1 MKKNIKSVSEI
12 YICPKKA
19 GNKFRSARKFHT
31 PLYLYGVTG
40 IGKTA
45 LILNNVNMK
54 KCSYYSATTILA
66 DEINIE
72 KKTTEHTVVIDDLQS
87 LADSSQKEAYFE
99 KIKELLGREDIW
111 LILISRCPFPRW
123 LLPLRAK
130 YIFVEIEEEDF
141 LFSLD
146 EQIAYIEQFGLELP
160 HEQHQEAWSIGG
172 GNPLSLFFYVMEN
185 CNLERTIKRQWDYLE
200 VHVYDQWDLQLQEFF
215 MDVSVVEEFTVQ
227 LAAMLTGRRDVEK
240 LISQAEET
248 GNFFE
253 ICGTNGIWRCRW
265 PMRKSMQQRLRRRKT
280 AEQIERLYYSAGL
293 YYEINDQIPEALD
306 MYEKYNDMDSISRL
320 LTANARKNPSSGHYF
335 ELRRYYL
342 ELPDNIVENSPVL
355 MAGLSL
361 LQSMLMN
368 IEESDRWYHALEKY
382 AEEHTG
388 SEKREARSRLLYLK
402 IALPHT
408 GSTGLID
415 IFKNADLLLRDR
427 KAVLPEFSVTSNL
440 PSLMNGGKDF
450 CEWSK
455 HDKELAR
462 GIGIPVAFV
471 LGKYGKGL
479 VPMALAE
486 SYLEKGQDIFEIFS
500 LAEKGKMETDSGG
513 KLEMFFVGV
522 GLLAWLSVL
531 NRDAEGAEKTLLSFR
546 ERARKDAPNLLPNI
560 DAFLCR
566 VHLYMG
572 KDVADWMAQAPD
584 ESREFCTMDRF
595 RYLTKV
601 RIYIQ
606 RGQYQAAYCLI
617 QQILYYAEM
626 MKRTYIYMEATLLL
640 AIVQYQMNQ
649 PAWKE
654 TLQECISRAEE
665 YHFVRVL
672 TREGPVLFQMLE
684 KDKFI
689 WQDAEYKNQVLTECR
704 QMAEAYPSY
713 LSEEGEEQIAL
724 STNAVKILK
733 LQAEGMA
740 SAAIAQSMKLSEATV
755 KYHCRETYRK
765 LGVKNK
771 TAAIAEARRRKL
783 I

>member
-1 MKKNIKSVSEI
+1 
-12 YICPKKA
+12 
-19 GNKFRSARKFHT
+19 
-31 PLYLYGVTG
+31 
-40 IGKTA
+40 
-45 LILNNVNMK
+45 
-54 KCSYYSATTILA
+54 
-66 DEINIE
+66 
-72 KKTTEHTVVIDDLQS
+72 
-87 LADSSQKEAYFE
+87 
-99 KIKELLGREDIW
+99 
-111 LILISRCPFPRW
+111 
-123 LLPLRAK
+123 
-130 YIFVEIEEEDF
+130 
-141 LFSLD
+141 
-146 EQIAYIEQFGLELP
+146 
-160 HEQHQEAWSIGG
+160 
-172 GNPLSLFFYVMEN
+172 
-185 CNLERTIKRQWDYLE
+185 
-200 VHVYDQWDLQLQEFF
+200 
-215 MDVSVVEEFTVQ
+215 
-227 LAAMLTGRRDVEK
+227 MLTGRRDVEK

-513 KLEMFFVGV
+513 KLEIFFVGV

-672 TREGPVLFQMLE
+672 TREGPVLLQMLE

-740 SAAIAQSMKLSEATV
+740 SAAIAQRMKLSEATV

-771 TAAIAEARRRKL
+771 TAAIAEARILKD
-783 I
+783 

>member
-1 MKKNIKSVSEI
+1 
-12 YICPKKA
+12 
-19 GNKFRSARKFHT
+19 
-31 PLYLYGVTG
+31 
-40 IGKTA
+40 
-45 LILNNVNMK
+45 
-54 KCSYYSATTILA
+54 
-66 DEINIE
+66 
-72 KKTTEHTVVIDDLQS
+72 
-87 LADSSQKEAYFE
+87 
-99 KIKELLGREDIW
+99 
-111 LILISRCPFPRW
+111 
-123 LLPLRAK
+123 
-130 YIFVEIEEEDF
+130 
-141 LFSLD
+141 
-146 EQIAYIEQFGLELP
+146 
-160 HEQHQEAWSIGG
+160 
-172 GNPLSLFFYVMEN
+172 
-185 CNLERTIKRQWDYLE
+185 
-200 VHVYDQWDLQLQEFF
+200 
-215 MDVSVVEEFTVQ
+215 
-227 LAAMLTGRRDVEK
+227 MLTGRRDVEK

-342 ELPDNIVENSPVL
+342 ELPDNIVEDSPVL

-531 NRDAEGAEKTLLSFR
+531 NRDAEGAEKTLLSFL

-572 KDVADWMAQAPD
+572 KDVADWMSQAPD

-617 QQILYYAEM
+617 QQILYYAKL

-640 AIVQYQMNQ
+640 AIVQYRTNQ

-654 TLQECISRAEE
+654 MLQECISRAEE

-672 TREGPVLFQMLE
+672 TREGLVLMQMLE
-684 KDKFI
+684 KEKFI

-713 LSEEGEEQIAL
+713 LMEEVEEQISL

-771 TAAIAEARRRKL
+771 TAAIAEARKRKL

>member
-1 MKKNIKSVSEI
+1 
-12 YICPKKA
+12 
-19 GNKFRSARKFHT
+19 
-31 PLYLYGVTG
+31 
-40 IGKTA
+40 
-45 LILNNVNMK
+45 
-54 KCSYYSATTILA
+54 
-66 DEINIE
+66 
-72 KKTTEHTVVIDDLQS
+72 
-87 LADSSQKEAYFE
+87 
-99 KIKELLGREDIW
+99 
-111 LILISRCPFPRW
+111 
-123 LLPLRAK
+123 
-130 YIFVEIEEEDF
+130 
-141 LFSLD
+141 
-146 EQIAYIEQFGLELP
+146 
-160 HEQHQEAWSIGG
+160 
-172 GNPLSLFFYVMEN
+172 
-185 CNLERTIKRQWDYLE
+185 
-200 VHVYDQWDLQLQEFF
+200 

-227 LAAMLTGRRDVEK
+227 LATMLTGRRDVEK

-368 IEESDRWYHALEKY
+368 IEESNRWYRALEKY

-388 SEKREARSRLLYLK
+388 SEKREARNRLLYLK

-408 GSTGLID
+408 GSAGLID

-455 HDKELAR
+455 HDKELAC

-546 ERARKDAPNLLPNI
+546 ERAKKDAPNLLPNI

-572 KDVADWMAQAPD
+572 KDVADWMSQAPD

-617 QQILYYAEM
+617 QQILYYAKL

-640 AIVQYQMNQ
+640 AIVQYRMNQ

-654 TLQECISRAEE
+654 TLQGCISRAEE

-672 TREGPVLFQMLE
+672 TREGLVLMQMLE
-684 KDKFI
+684 KEKFI

-713 LSEEGEEQIAL
+713 LMEEVEEQISL

>member
-1 MKKNIKSVSEI
+1 
-12 YICPKKA
+12 
-19 GNKFRSARKFHT
+19 
-31 PLYLYGVTG
+31 
-40 IGKTA
+40 
-45 LILNNVNMK
+45 
-54 KCSYYSATTILA
+54 
-66 DEINIE
+66 
-72 KKTTEHTVVIDDLQS
+72 
-87 LADSSQKEAYFE
+87 
-99 KIKELLGREDIW
+99 
-111 LILISRCPFPRW
+111 
-123 LLPLRAK
+123 
-130 YIFVEIEEEDF
+130 
-141 LFSLD
+141 
-146 EQIAYIEQFGLELP
+146 
-160 HEQHQEAWSIGG
+160 
-172 GNPLSLFFYVMEN
+172 
-185 CNLERTIKRQWDYLE
+185 
-200 VHVYDQWDLQLQEFF
+200 

-227 LAAMLTGRRDVEK
+227 LASMLTGRRDVEK

-455 HDKELAR
+455 HDKELAL
-462 GIGIPVAFV
+462 GICIPVAFV

-500 LAEKGKMETDSGG
+500 FAEKGKMETDSGG
-513 KLEMFFVGV
+513 KLEIFFVGV

-546 ERARKDAPNLLPNI
+546 ERARKDAPNLIPNI

-672 TREGPVLFQMLE
+672 TREGPVLLQMLE

-740 SAAIAQSMKLSEATV
+740 SAAIAQRMKLSEATV

>member
-1 MKKNIKSVSEI
+1 
-12 YICPKKA
+12 
-19 GNKFRSARKFHT
+19 
-31 PLYLYGVTG
+31 
-40 IGKTA
+40 
-45 LILNNVNMK
+45 
-54 KCSYYSATTILA
+54 
-66 DEINIE
+66 
-72 KKTTEHTVVIDDLQS
+72 
-87 LADSSQKEAYFE
+87 
-99 KIKELLGREDIW
+99 
-111 LILISRCPFPRW
+111 
-123 LLPLRAK
+123 
-130 YIFVEIEEEDF
+130 
-141 LFSLD
+141 
-146 EQIAYIEQFGLELP
+146 
-160 HEQHQEAWSIGG
+160 
-172 GNPLSLFFYVMEN
+172 
-185 CNLERTIKRQWDYLE
+185 
-200 VHVYDQWDLQLQEFF
+200 
-215 MDVSVVEEFTVQ
+215 
-227 LAAMLTGRRDVEK
+227 MLTGRRDVEK

-342 ELPDNIVENSPVL
+342 ELPDNIVKNSPVL

-471 LGKYGKGL
+471 LGQYGKGL

-572 KDVADWMAQAPD
+572 KDVADWMSQAPD

-617 QQILYYAEM
+617 QQILYYAKL

-640 AIVQYQMNQ
+640 AIVQYRMNQ

-672 TREGPVLFQMLE
+672 TREGLVLMQMLE
-684 KDKFI
+684 KEKFI

-713 LSEEGEEQIAL
+713 LMEEVEEQISL

-771 TAAIAEARRRKL
+771 TAAIAEARKRKL

>member
-1 MKKNIKSVSEI
+1 
-12 YICPKKA
+12 
-19 GNKFRSARKFHT
+19 
-31 PLYLYGVTG
+31 
-40 IGKTA
+40 
-45 LILNNVNMK
+45 
-54 KCSYYSATTILA
+54 
-66 DEINIE
+66 
-72 KKTTEHTVVIDDLQS
+72 
-87 LADSSQKEAYFE
+87 
-99 KIKELLGREDIW
+99 
-111 LILISRCPFPRW
+111 
-123 LLPLRAK
+123 
-130 YIFVEIEEEDF
+130 
-141 LFSLD
+141 
-146 EQIAYIEQFGLELP
+146 
-160 HEQHQEAWSIGG
+160 
-172 GNPLSLFFYVMEN
+172 
-185 CNLERTIKRQWDYLE
+185 
-200 VHVYDQWDLQLQEFF
+200 
-215 MDVSVVEEFTVQ
+215 
-227 LAAMLTGRRDVEK
+227 MLTGRRDVEK

-513 KLEMFFVGV
+513 KLEIFFVGV

-546 ERARKDAPNLLPNI
+546 ERARKDAPNLLSNI

-672 TREGPVLFQMLE
+672 TREGPVLLQMLE

-740 SAAIAQSMKLSEATV
+740 SAAIAQRMKLSEATV

-771 TAAIAEARRRKL
+771 TAAITEARRRKL

>member
-1 MKKNIKSVSEI
+1 
-12 YICPKKA
+12 
-19 GNKFRSARKFHT
+19 
-31 PLYLYGVTG
+31 
-40 IGKTA
+40 
-45 LILNNVNMK
+45 
-54 KCSYYSATTILA
+54 
-66 DEINIE
+66 
-72 KKTTEHTVVIDDLQS
+72 
-87 LADSSQKEAYFE
+87 
-99 KIKELLGREDIW
+99 
-111 LILISRCPFPRW
+111 
-123 LLPLRAK
+123 
-130 YIFVEIEEEDF
+130 
-141 LFSLD
+141 
-146 EQIAYIEQFGLELP
+146 
-160 HEQHQEAWSIGG
+160 
-172 GNPLSLFFYVMEN
+172 
-185 CNLERTIKRQWDYLE
+185 
-200 VHVYDQWDLQLQEFF
+200 
-215 MDVSVVEEFTVQ
+215 
-227 LAAMLTGRRDVEK
+227 MLTGRRDVEK

-280 AEQIERLYYSAGL
+280 VEQIERLYYSAGL

-471 LGKYGKGL
+471 LGQYGKGL

-572 KDVADWMAQAPD
+572 KDVADWMSQAPD

-617 QQILYYAEM
+617 QQILYYAKL

-640 AIVQYQMNQ
+640 AIVQYRMNQ

-672 TREGPVLFQMLE
+672 TREGPVLLQMLE

-740 SAAIAQSMKLSEATV
+740 SAAIAQRMKLSEATV

-771 TAAIAEARRRKL
+771 TAAITEARRRKL

>member
-1 MKKNIKSVSEI
+1 
-12 YICPKKA
+12 
-19 GNKFRSARKFHT
+19 
-31 PLYLYGVTG
+31 
-40 IGKTA
+40 
-45 LILNNVNMK
+45 
-54 KCSYYSATTILA
+54 
-66 DEINIE
+66 
-72 KKTTEHTVVIDDLQS
+72 
-87 LADSSQKEAYFE
+87 
-99 KIKELLGREDIW
+99 
-111 LILISRCPFPRW
+111 
-123 LLPLRAK
+123 
-130 YIFVEIEEEDF
+130 
-141 LFSLD
+141 
-146 EQIAYIEQFGLELP
+146 
-160 HEQHQEAWSIGG
+160 
-172 GNPLSLFFYVMEN
+172 ME
-185 CNLERTIKRQWDYLE
+185 
-200 VHVYDQWDLQLQEFF
+200 
-215 MDVSVVEEFTVQ
+215 
-227 LAAMLTGRRDVEK
+227 
-240 LISQAEET
+240 
-248 GNFFE
+248 
-253 ICGTNGIWRCRW
+253 
-265 PMRKSMQQRLRRRKT
+265 
-280 AEQIERLYYSAGL
+280 
-293 YYEINDQIPEALD
+293 
-306 MYEKYNDMDSISRL
+306 
-320 LTANARKNPSSGHYF
+320 
-335 ELRRYYL
+335 
-342 ELPDNIVENSPVL
+342 
-355 MAGLSL
+355 
-361 LQSMLMN
+361 
-368 IEESDRWYHALEKY
+368 
-382 AEEHTG
+382 
-388 SEKREARSRLLYLK
+388 
-402 IALPHT
+402 
-408 GSTGLID
+408 
-415 IFKNADLLLRDR
+415 
-427 KAVLPEFSVTSNL
+427 
-440 PSLMNGGKDF
+440 DF

-572 KDVADWMAQAPD
+572 KDVADWMSQAPD

-617 QQILYYAEM
+617 QQILYYAKL

-640 AIVQYQMNQ
+640 AIVQYRTNQ

-672 TREGPVLFQMLE
+672 TREGLVLMQMLE
-684 KDKFI
+684 KEKFI

-713 LSEEGEEQIAL
+713 LMEEVEEQISL

-771 TAAIAEARRRKL
+771 TAAIAEARKRKL

>member
-1 MKKNIKSVSEI
+1 
-12 YICPKKA
+12 
-19 GNKFRSARKFHT
+19 
-31 PLYLYGVTG
+31 
-40 IGKTA
+40 
-45 LILNNVNMK
+45 
-54 KCSYYSATTILA
+54 
-66 DEINIE
+66 
-72 KKTTEHTVVIDDLQS
+72 
-87 LADSSQKEAYFE
+87 
-99 KIKELLGREDIW
+99 
-111 LILISRCPFPRW
+111 
-123 LLPLRAK
+123 
-130 YIFVEIEEEDF
+130 
-141 LFSLD
+141 
-146 EQIAYIEQFGLELP
+146 
-160 HEQHQEAWSIGG
+160 
-172 GNPLSLFFYVMEN
+172 
-185 CNLERTIKRQWDYLE
+185 
-200 VHVYDQWDLQLQEFF
+200 

-227 LAAMLTGRRDVEK
+227 LASMLTGRRDVEK

-382 AEEHTG
+382 AEEHAG

-513 KLEMFFVGV
+513 KLEMF
-522 GLLAWLSVL
+522 LSV
-531 NRDAEGAEKTLLSFR
+531 S
-546 ERARKDAPNLLPNI
+546 
-560 DAFLCR
+560 
-566 VHLYMG
+566 V
-572 KDVADWMAQAPD
+572 
-584 ESREFCTMDRF
+584 
-595 RYLTKV
+595 
-601 RIYIQ
+601 
-606 RGQYQAAYCLI
+606 CL
-617 QQILYYAEM
+617 
-626 MKRTYIYMEATLLL
+626 
-640 AIVQYQMNQ
+640 
-649 PAWKE
+649 
-654 TLQECISRAEE
+654 
-665 YHFVRVL
+665 H
-672 TREGPVLFQMLE
+672 GFQ
-684 KDKFI
+684 F
-689 WQDAEYKNQVLTECR
+689 
-704 QMAEAYPSY
+704 
-713 LSEEGEEQIAL
+713 
-724 STNAVKILK
+724 
-733 LQAEGMA
+733 
-740 SAAIAQSMKLSEATV
+740 
-755 KYHCRETYRK
+755 
-765 LGVKNK
+765 
-771 TAAIAEARRRKL
+771 
-783 I
+783 

>member
-1 MKKNIKSVSEI
+1 
-12 YICPKKA
+12 
-19 GNKFRSARKFHT
+19 
-31 PLYLYGVTG
+31 
-40 IGKTA
+40 
-45 LILNNVNMK
+45 
-54 KCSYYSATTILA
+54 
-66 DEINIE
+66 
-72 KKTTEHTVVIDDLQS
+72 
-87 LADSSQKEAYFE
+87 
-99 KIKELLGREDIW
+99 
-111 LILISRCPFPRW
+111 
-123 LLPLRAK
+123 
-130 YIFVEIEEEDF
+130 
-141 LFSLD
+141 
-146 EQIAYIEQFGLELP
+146 
-160 HEQHQEAWSIGG
+160 
-172 GNPLSLFFYVMEN
+172 
-185 CNLERTIKRQWDYLE
+185 
-200 VHVYDQWDLQLQEFF
+200 

-546 ERARKDAPNLLPNI
+546 ERAKKDAPNLLPNI

-572 KDVADWMAQAPD
+572 KDVADWMSQAPD

-617 QQILYYAEM
+617 QQILYYAKL

-640 AIVQYQMNQ
+640 AIVQYRMNQ

-654 TLQECISRAEE
+654 TLQGCISRAEE

-672 TREGPVLFQMLE
+672 TREGLVLMQMLE
-684 KDKFI
+684 KEKFI

-713 LSEEGEEQIAL
+713 LMEEVEEQISL

-740 SAAIAQSMKLSEATV
+740 SAAIAQRMKLSEATV

-771 TAAIAEARRRKL
+771 TAAITEARRRKL

>member
-1 MKKNIKSVSEI
+1 MKKNIQSVSET

-19 GNKFRSARKFHT
+19 GYKFRSARKFHT

-160 HEQHQEAWSIGG
+160 HEQHQAAWSIGG

-215 MDVSVVEEFTVQ
+215 MDVSIVEEFTVQ
-227 LAAMLTGRRDVEK
+227 LATMLTGRRDVEK

-342 ELPDNIVENSPVL
+342 ELPDNIVEDSPVL

-513 KLEMFFVGV
+513 KLEMFFCWCRSACMAFGFKQRCRRCRKNV
-522 GLLAWLSVL
+522 
-531 NRDAEGAEKTLLSFR
+531 AEFSGT
-546 ERARKDAPNLLPNI
+546 
-560 DAFLCR
+560 
-566 VHLYMG
+566 
-572 KDVADWMAQAPD
+572 
-584 ESREFCTMDRF
+584 
-595 RYLTKV
+595 
-601 RIYIQ
+601 
-606 RGQYQAAYCLI
+606 
-617 QQILYYAEM
+617 
-626 MKRTYIYMEATLLL
+626 
-640 AIVQYQMNQ
+640 
-649 PAWKE
+649 
-654 TLQECISRAEE
+654 
-665 YHFVRVL
+665 
-672 TREGPVLFQMLE
+672 
-684 KDKFI
+684 
-689 WQDAEYKNQVLTECR
+689 
-704 QMAEAYPSY
+704 
-713 LSEEGEEQIAL
+713 GEERCTE
-724 STNAVKILK
+724 S
-733 LQAEGMA
+733 A
-740 SAAIAQSMKLSEATV
+740 S
-755 KYHCRETYRK
+755 
-765 LGVKNK
+765 
-771 TAAIAEARRRKL
+771 
-783 I
+783 

>member
-1 MKKNIKSVSEI
+1 MKKNIKSVNET

-19 GNKFRSARKFHT
+19 GYKFRSARKFHT

-54 KCSYYSATTILA
+54 KCSYYSAAEVLA
-66 DEINIE
+66 DQINIE
-72 KKTTEHTVVIDDLQS
+72 PQATDHTVVIDDLQTVT
-87 LADSSQKEAYFE
+87 DSSQKEIYFE
-99 KIKELLGREDIW
+99 KIKKLLEREDIW
-111 LILISRCPFPRW
+111 LILIARCPFPRW
-123 LLPLRAK
+123 LITLRAK
-130 YIFVEIEEEDF
+130 YIFVEIEEKDF
-141 LFSLD
+141 LFSVE
-146 EQIAYIEQFGLELP
+146 EQVAYVEQFGLDLP
-160 HEQHQEAWSIGG
+160 LQKHQEAWNVGG
-172 GNPLSLFFYVMEN
+172 GNPLSLVFFVMEN
-185 CNLERTIKRQWDYLE
+185 GDLERTMKRQWDYLE
-200 VHVYDQWDLQLQEFF
+200 VHVYDQWDVQLQEFF
-215 MDVSVVEEFTVQ
+215 MDISIVDEFTVQ

-240 LISQAEET
+240 LILQAEET

-253 ICGTNGIWRCRW
+253 IRGTNGIWRCRW
-265 PMRKSMQQRLRRRKT
+265 PMRRSMQQRLHKKKT
-280 AEQIERLYYSAGL
+280 TEQIERLYYSAGL
-293 YYEINDQIPEALD
+293 YYELEGRSPEALA
-306 MYEKYNDMDSISRL
+306 MYEKYNDMESISRL
-320 LTANARKNPSSGHYF
+320 LTANARKNPSNGHYF

-342 ELPDNIVENSPVL
+342 ELPDEIVKNNPVL
-355 MAGLSL
+355 MAGMSL

-408 GSTGLID
+408 GSAGLID
-415 IFKNADLLLRDR
+415 VFKNADLLLRDR
-427 KAVLPEFSVTSNL
+427 KATLPELSVTSNL

-450 CEWSK
+450 CEWSR

-462 GIGIPVAFV
+462 GIGIAVSFV

-500 LAEKGKMETDSGG
+500 LAEKGKMEADSGG
-513 KLEMFFVGV
+513 KLELFFVGV
-522 GLLAWLSVL
+522 GILAWLSVL

-546 ERARKDAPNLLPNI
+546 ERASREAPNLLVNI

-566 VHLYMG
+566 IRLYQG
-572 KDVADWMAQAPD
+572 NDVSDWLEQSPD
-584 ESREFCTMDRF
+584 ERREFCTMERF

-606 RGQYQAAYCLI
+606 TGKYQSAYCLLR
-617 QQILYYAEM
+617 QILYYAEM
-626 MKRTYIYMEATLLL
+626 MNRTYIQIEATLLM
-640 AIVQYQMNQ
+640 AIVQYRMNQ
-649 PAWKE
+649 AEWRE
-654 TLQECISRAEE
+654 TLQKCITQAES

-672 TREGPVLFQMLE
+672 SREGSALLPMIE
-684 KDKFI
+684 KEKFI
-689 WQDAEYKNQVLTECR
+689 WEDTDYKNQVLSECR
-704 QMAEAYPSY
+704 QMAEAYPHY
-713 LSEEGEEQIAL
+713 LREEQKNQIVL
-724 STNAVKILK
+724 SANAVKILK
-733 LQAEGMA
+733 LQAEGMS
-740 SAAIAQSMKLSEATV
+740 SAAIAQNMKLSEATV

-771 TAAIAEARRRKL
+771 TAAIAEAKRCKL

>member
-1 MKKNIKSVSEI
+1 MIEIEICKKIYDKAKETFLSKLEDEIKERKEEHIKQEKLEEYYVSIIEDISEI
-12 YICPKKA
+12 VADEWESENVIDY
-19 GNKFRSARKFHT
+19 
-31 PLYLYGVTG
+31 VTKYAPIEVG
-40 IGKTA
+40 DNYSIFSKDMRNEF
-45 LILNNVNMK
+45 IKMFK
-54 KCSYYSATTILA
+54 KCI
-66 DEINIE
+66 
-72 KKTTEHTVVIDDLQS
+72 
-87 LADSSQKEAYFE
+87 
-99 KIKELLGREDIW
+99 
-111 LILISRCPFPRW
+111 
-123 LLPLRAK
+123 
-130 YIFVEIEEEDF
+130 
-141 LFSLD
+141 
-146 EQIAYIEQFGLELP
+146 
-160 HEQHQEAWSIGG
+160 
-172 GNPLSLFFYVMEN
+172 
-185 CNLERTIKRQWDYLE
+185 
-200 VHVYDQWDLQLQEFF
+200 
-215 MDVSVVEEFTVQ
+215 
-227 LAAMLTGRRDVEK
+227 
-240 LISQAEET
+240 
-248 GNFFE
+248 
-253 ICGTNGIWRCRW
+253 
-265 PMRKSMQQRLRRRKT
+265 
-280 AEQIERLYYSAGL
+280 
-293 YYEINDQIPEALD
+293 YE
-306 MYEKYNDMDSISRL
+306 
-320 LTANARKNPSSGHYF
+320 
-335 ELRRYYL
+335 
-342 ELPDNIVENSPVL
+342 
-355 MAGLSL
+355 
-361 LQSMLMN
+361 
-368 IEESDRWYHALEKY
+368 
-382 AEEHTG
+382 
-388 SEKREARSRLLYLK
+388 
-402 IALPHT
+402 
-408 GSTGLID
+408 
-415 IFKNADLLLRDR
+415 
-427 KAVLPEFSVTSNL
+427 
-440 PSLMNGGKDF
+440 
-450 CEWSK
+450 

-617 QQILYYAEM
+617 QQILYYAKL

-672 TREGPVLFQMLE
+672 TREGPVLLQMLE

-740 SAAIAQSMKLSEATV
+740 SAAIAQRMKLSEATV

-771 TAAIAEARRRKL
+771 TAAIAEARKRKL

>member
-1 MKKNIKSVSEI
+1 
-12 YICPKKA
+12 
-19 GNKFRSARKFHT
+19 
-31 PLYLYGVTG
+31 
-40 IGKTA
+40 
-45 LILNNVNMK
+45 
-54 KCSYYSATTILA
+54 
-66 DEINIE
+66 
-72 KKTTEHTVVIDDLQS
+72 
-87 LADSSQKEAYFE
+87 
-99 KIKELLGREDIW
+99 
-111 LILISRCPFPRW
+111 
-123 LLPLRAK
+123 
-130 YIFVEIEEEDF
+130 
-141 LFSLD
+141 
-146 EQIAYIEQFGLELP
+146 
-160 HEQHQEAWSIGG
+160 
-172 GNPLSLFFYVMEN
+172 
-185 CNLERTIKRQWDYLE
+185 
-200 VHVYDQWDLQLQEFF
+200 
-215 MDVSVVEEFTVQ
+215 MDVSIVEEFTVQ
-227 LAAMLTGRRDVEK
+227 LATMLTGRRDVEK

-342 ELPDNIVENSPVL
+342 KLPDNIVKNSPVL

-388 SEKREARSRLLYLK
+388 SEKREAKSRLLYLK

-513 KLEMFFVGV
+513 KLELFFVGV

-560 DAFLCR
+560 DTFLCR

-572 KDVADWMAQAPD
+572 KDVADWMSQAPD

-617 QQILYYAEM
+617 QQILYYAKL

-640 AIVQYQMNQ
+640 AIVQYRMNQ

-672 TREGPVLFQMLE
+672 TREGLVLMQMLE
-684 KDKFI
+684 KEKFI

-713 LSEEGEEQIAL
+713 LMEEVEEQISL

-771 TAAIAEARRRKL
+771 TAAIAEARKRKL

>member
-1 MKKNIKSVSEI
+1 
-12 YICPKKA
+12 
-19 GNKFRSARKFHT
+19 
-31 PLYLYGVTG
+31 
-40 IGKTA
+40 
-45 LILNNVNMK
+45 
-54 KCSYYSATTILA
+54 
-66 DEINIE
+66 
-72 KKTTEHTVVIDDLQS
+72 
-87 LADSSQKEAYFE
+87 
-99 KIKELLGREDIW
+99 
-111 LILISRCPFPRW
+111 
-123 LLPLRAK
+123 
-130 YIFVEIEEEDF
+130 
-141 LFSLD
+141 
-146 EQIAYIEQFGLELP
+146 
-160 HEQHQEAWSIGG
+160 
-172 GNPLSLFFYVMEN
+172 
-185 CNLERTIKRQWDYLE
+185 
-200 VHVYDQWDLQLQEFF
+200 

-342 ELPDNIVENSPVL
+342 ELPDNIVKNSPVL

-513 KLEMFFVGV
+513 KLEIFFVGV

-617 QQILYYAEM
+617 QQILYYAKL

-672 TREGPVLFQMLE
+672 TREGPVLLQMLE

-740 SAAIAQSMKLSEATV
+740 SAAIAQRMKLSEATV

>member
-1 MKKNIKSVSEI
+1 MI
-12 YICPKKA
+12 
-19 GNKFRSARKFHT
+19 
-31 PLYLYGVTG
+31 
-40 IGKTA
+40 
-45 LILNNVNMK
+45 
-54 KCSYYSATTILA
+54 
-66 DEINIE
+66 
-72 KKTTEHTVVIDDLQS
+72 
-87 LADSSQKEAYFE
+87 
-99 KIKELLGREDIW
+99 
-111 LILISRCPFPRW
+111 
-123 LLPLRAK
+123 
-130 YIFVEIEEEDF
+130 
-141 LFSLD
+141 
-146 EQIAYIEQFGLELP
+146 
-160 HEQHQEAWSIGG
+160 
-172 GNPLSLFFYVMEN
+172 
-185 CNLERTIKRQWDYLE
+185 
-200 VHVYDQWDLQLQEFF
+200 
-215 MDVSVVEEFTVQ
+215 
-227 LAAMLTGRRDVEK
+227 
-240 LISQAEET
+240 
-248 GNFFE
+248 
-253 ICGTNGIWRCRW
+253 
-265 PMRKSMQQRLRRRKT
+265 
-280 AEQIERLYYSAGL
+280 
-293 YYEINDQIPEALD
+293 
-306 MYEKYNDMDSISRL
+306 
-320 LTANARKNPSSGHYF
+320 
-335 ELRRYYL
+335 
-342 ELPDNIVENSPVL
+342 
-355 MAGLSL
+355 
-361 LQSMLMN
+361 
-368 IEESDRWYHALEKY
+368 
-382 AEEHTG
+382 
-388 SEKREARSRLLYLK
+388 
-402 IALPHT
+402 
-408 GSTGLID
+408 
-415 IFKNADLLLRDR
+415 
-427 KAVLPEFSVTSNL
+427 LPEFSVTSNM
-440 PSLMNGGKDF
+440 PSMMNGGKDF

-513 KLEMFFVGV
+513 KLEIFFVGV

-771 TAAIAEARRRKL
+771 TAAIAEARKRKL

>member
-1 MKKNIKSVSEI
+1 
-12 YICPKKA
+12 
-19 GNKFRSARKFHT
+19 
-31 PLYLYGVTG
+31 
-40 IGKTA
+40 
-45 LILNNVNMK
+45 
-54 KCSYYSATTILA
+54 
-66 DEINIE
+66 
-72 KKTTEHTVVIDDLQS
+72 
-87 LADSSQKEAYFE
+87 
-99 KIKELLGREDIW
+99 
-111 LILISRCPFPRW
+111 
-123 LLPLRAK
+123 
-130 YIFVEIEEEDF
+130 
-141 LFSLD
+141 
-146 EQIAYIEQFGLELP
+146 
-160 HEQHQEAWSIGG
+160 
-172 GNPLSLFFYVMEN
+172 
-185 CNLERTIKRQWDYLE
+185 
-200 VHVYDQWDLQLQEFF
+200 
-215 MDVSVVEEFTVQ
+215 
-227 LAAMLTGRRDVEK
+227 
-240 LISQAEET
+240 
-248 GNFFE
+248 
-253 ICGTNGIWRCRW
+253 
-265 PMRKSMQQRLRRRKT
+265 MRKSMQQRLRRRKT

-513 KLEMFFVGV
+513 KLEIFFVGV

-546 ERARKDAPNLLPNI
+546 ERARKDAPNLLSNI

-672 TREGPVLFQMLE
+672 TREGPVLLQMLE

-740 SAAIAQSMKLSEATV
+740 SAAIAQRMKLSEATV

>member
-1 MKKNIKSVSEI
+1 M
-12 YICPKKA
+12 
-19 GNKFRSARKFHT
+19 
-31 PLYLYGVTG
+31 
-40 IGKTA
+40 
-45 LILNNVNMK
+45 
-54 KCSYYSATTILA
+54 
-66 DEINIE
+66 
-72 KKTTEHTVVIDDLQS
+72 
-87 LADSSQKEAYFE
+87 
-99 KIKELLGREDIW
+99 
-111 LILISRCPFPRW
+111 
-123 LLPLRAK
+123 
-130 YIFVEIEEEDF
+130 
-141 LFSLD
+141 
-146 EQIAYIEQFGLELP
+146 
-160 HEQHQEAWSIGG
+160 
-172 GNPLSLFFYVMEN
+172 
-185 CNLERTIKRQWDYLE
+185 
-200 VHVYDQWDLQLQEFF
+200 
-215 MDVSVVEEFTVQ
+215 
-227 LAAMLTGRRDVEK
+227 
-240 LISQAEET
+240 
-248 GNFFE
+248 
-253 ICGTNGIWRCRW
+253 
-265 PMRKSMQQRLRRRKT
+265 
-280 AEQIERLYYSAGL
+280 
-293 YYEINDQIPEALD
+293 
-306 MYEKYNDMDSISRL
+306 
-320 LTANARKNPSSGHYF
+320 
-335 ELRRYYL
+335 
-342 ELPDNIVENSPVL
+342 ENSPVL

-572 KDVADWMAQAPD
+572 KDVADWMSQAPD

-617 QQILYYAEM
+617 QQILYYAKL

-640 AIVQYQMNQ
+640 AIVQYRMNQ

-672 TREGPVLFQMLE
+672 TREGLVLMQMLE
-684 KDKFI
+684 KEKFI

-713 LSEEGEEQIAL
+713 LMEEVEEQISL

-771 TAAIAEARRRKL
+771 TAAIAEARKRKL

>member
-1 MKKNIKSVSEI
+1 M
-12 YICPKKA
+12 
-19 GNKFRSARKFHT
+19 
-31 PLYLYGVTG
+31 
-40 IGKTA
+40 
-45 LILNNVNMK
+45 
-54 KCSYYSATTILA
+54 
-66 DEINIE
+66 
-72 KKTTEHTVVIDDLQS
+72 
-87 LADSSQKEAYFE
+87 
-99 KIKELLGREDIW
+99 
-111 LILISRCPFPRW
+111 
-123 LLPLRAK
+123 
-130 YIFVEIEEEDF
+130 
-141 LFSLD
+141 
-146 EQIAYIEQFGLELP
+146 
-160 HEQHQEAWSIGG
+160 
-172 GNPLSLFFYVMEN
+172 
-185 CNLERTIKRQWDYLE
+185 
-200 VHVYDQWDLQLQEFF
+200 
-215 MDVSVVEEFTVQ
+215 
-227 LAAMLTGRRDVEK
+227 
-240 LISQAEET
+240 
-248 GNFFE
+248 
-253 ICGTNGIWRCRW
+253 
-265 PMRKSMQQRLRRRKT
+265 
-280 AEQIERLYYSAGL
+280 
-293 YYEINDQIPEALD
+293 
-306 MYEKYNDMDSISRL
+306 
-320 LTANARKNPSSGHYF
+320 
-335 ELRRYYL
+335 
-342 ELPDNIVENSPVL
+342 
-355 MAGLSL
+355 
-361 LQSMLMN
+361 
-368 IEESDRWYHALEKY
+368 
-382 AEEHTG
+382 
-388 SEKREARSRLLYLK
+388 
-402 IALPHT
+402 PHT

-572 KDVADWMAQAPD
+572 KDVADWMSQAPD

-595 RYLTKV
+595 RYLTKL

-617 QQILYYAEM
+617 QQILYYAKL

-640 AIVQYQMNQ
+640 AIVQYRTNQ

-654 TLQECISRAEE
+654 MLQECISRAEE

-672 TREGPVLFQMLE
+672 TREGLVLMQMLE
-684 KDKFI
+684 KEKFI

-713 LSEEGEEQIAL
+713 LMEEVEEQISL

-771 TAAIAEARRRKL
+771 TAAIAEARKRKL

>member
-1 MKKNIKSVSEI
+1 
-12 YICPKKA
+12 
-19 GNKFRSARKFHT
+19 
-31 PLYLYGVTG
+31 
-40 IGKTA
+40 
-45 LILNNVNMK
+45 
-54 KCSYYSATTILA
+54 
-66 DEINIE
+66 
-72 KKTTEHTVVIDDLQS
+72 
-87 LADSSQKEAYFE
+87 
-99 KIKELLGREDIW
+99 
-111 LILISRCPFPRW
+111 
-123 LLPLRAK
+123 
-130 YIFVEIEEEDF
+130 
-141 LFSLD
+141 
-146 EQIAYIEQFGLELP
+146 
-160 HEQHQEAWSIGG
+160 
-172 GNPLSLFFYVMEN
+172 
-185 CNLERTIKRQWDYLE
+185 
-200 VHVYDQWDLQLQEFF
+200 
-215 MDVSVVEEFTVQ
+215 
-227 LAAMLTGRRDVEK
+227 
-240 LISQAEET
+240 
-248 GNFFE
+248 
-253 ICGTNGIWRCRW
+253 
-265 PMRKSMQQRLRRRKT
+265 
-280 AEQIERLYYSAGL
+280 
-293 YYEINDQIPEALD
+293 
-306 MYEKYNDMDSISRL
+306 
-320 LTANARKNPSSGHYF
+320 
-335 ELRRYYL
+335 
-342 ELPDNIVENSPVL
+342 
-355 MAGLSL
+355 
-361 LQSMLMN
+361 
-368 IEESDRWYHALEKY
+368 
-382 AEEHTG
+382 
-388 SEKREARSRLLYLK
+388 
-402 IALPHT
+402 
-408 GSTGLID
+408 
-415 IFKNADLLLRDR
+415 
-427 KAVLPEFSVTSNL
+427 
-440 PSLMNGGKDF
+440 MNGGTDF

-513 KLEMFFVGV
+513 KLEIFFVGV

-546 ERARKDAPNLLPNI
+546 ERARKDAQNLLPNI

-672 TREGPVLFQMLE
+672 TREGPVLLQMLE

-740 SAAIAQSMKLSEATV
+740 SAAIAQRMKLAEATV

-771 TAAIAEARRRKL
+771 TAAIADARKRKL

>member
-1 MKKNIKSVSEI
+1 
-12 YICPKKA
+12 
-19 GNKFRSARKFHT
+19 
-31 PLYLYGVTG
+31 
-40 IGKTA
+40 
-45 LILNNVNMK
+45 
-54 KCSYYSATTILA
+54 
-66 DEINIE
+66 
-72 KKTTEHTVVIDDLQS
+72 
-87 LADSSQKEAYFE
+87 
-99 KIKELLGREDIW
+99 
-111 LILISRCPFPRW
+111 
-123 LLPLRAK
+123 
-130 YIFVEIEEEDF
+130 
-141 LFSLD
+141 
-146 EQIAYIEQFGLELP
+146 
-160 HEQHQEAWSIGG
+160 
-172 GNPLSLFFYVMEN
+172 
-185 CNLERTIKRQWDYLE
+185 
-200 VHVYDQWDLQLQEFF
+200 
-215 MDVSVVEEFTVQ
+215 MDVSIVEEFTVQ
-227 LAAMLTGRRDVEK
+227 LATMLTGRRDVEK

-342 ELPDNIVENSPVL
+342 ELPDNIVKNSPVL

-388 SEKREARSRLLYLK
+388 SEKREAKSRLLYLK

-513 KLEMFFVGV
+513 KLELFFVGV

-566 VHLYMG
+566 VYLYMG

-617 QQILYYAEM
+617 QQILYYAKL

-640 AIVQYQMNQ
+640 AIVQYRMNQ

-672 TREGPVLFQMLE
+672 TREGLVLMQMLE
-684 KDKFI
+684 KEKFI

-704 QMAEAYPSY
+704 QMAEAYPFY

>member
-1 MKKNIKSVSEI
+1 
-12 YICPKKA
+12 
-19 GNKFRSARKFHT
+19 
-31 PLYLYGVTG
+31 
-40 IGKTA
+40 
-45 LILNNVNMK
+45 
-54 KCSYYSATTILA
+54 
-66 DEINIE
+66 
-72 KKTTEHTVVIDDLQS
+72 
-87 LADSSQKEAYFE
+87 
-99 KIKELLGREDIW
+99 
-111 LILISRCPFPRW
+111 
-123 LLPLRAK
+123 
-130 YIFVEIEEEDF
+130 
-141 LFSLD
+141 
-146 EQIAYIEQFGLELP
+146 
-160 HEQHQEAWSIGG
+160 
-172 GNPLSLFFYVMEN
+172 
-185 CNLERTIKRQWDYLE
+185 
-200 VHVYDQWDLQLQEFF
+200 

-227 LAAMLTGRRDVEK
+227 LAAMLTDRRDVEK

-546 ERARKDAPNLLPNI
+546 ERAKKDAPNLLPNI

-572 KDVADWMAQAPD
+572 KDVADWMSQAPD

-617 QQILYYAEM
+617 QQILYYAKL

-640 AIVQYQMNQ
+640 AIVQYRMNQ

-654 TLQECISRAEE
+654 TLQGCISRAEE

-672 TREGPVLFQMLE
+672 TREGLVLMQMLE
-684 KDKFI
+684 KEKFI

-713 LSEEGEEQIAL
+713 LMEEVEEQISL